1 MRIARARHSPHMSDN
16 RTWILFLALSAV
28 GLVGIAVDEGYSS
41 KAYPDPANGKAVPT
55 IGFGTTH
62 NVRMGDTTTP
72 VKALQRKLTDVQQ
85 FEGVLKACVT
95 APLHQGEYDAYV
107 NLAYNIG
114 PQAFCGSTLVRRL
127 NAEDYEGACNAILM
141 WRRVGITDCSHP
153 QNRSCPGLWVRRQ
166 KLHAQCLGE
175 GAPNAAGA
183 AR

>member
-114 PQAFCGSTLVRRL
+114 PNAFCKSTLVKRL
-127 NAEDYEGACNAILM
+127 NALDYAGACEAILM
-141 WRRVGITDCSHP
+141 WKRAGGEDCSAP
-153 QNRSCPGLWVRRQ
+153 GNRTCPGLWARRQ
-166 KLHAQCLGE
+166 RLHQQCLGA
-175 GAPNAAGA
+175 AP
-183 AR
+183 